1 LGSRYYYSFWFCV
14 NDAAVVE
21 KIKEV
26 ATAKI
31 IIIMENDDD
40 FTKSINRQVSFDL
53 IFPHS
58 KIVEIINVATDD
70 NAEKKNFVRR
80 SSFKALD
87 TVAGIDRCGF
97 TTFLSQFN

>member
-1 LGSRYYYSFWFCV
+1 LGSRYYYSGFVV

-21 KIKEV
+21 KIGRLLQQ
-26 ATAKI
+26 I

-58 KIVEIINVATDD
+58 K
-70 NAEKKNFVRR
+70 
-80 SSFKALD
+80 L
-87 TVAGIDRCGF
+87 
-97 TTFLSQFN
+97 

>member
-40 FTKSINRQVSFDL
+40 LKSINRQVSFDL

-58 KIVEIINVATDD
+58 KVEIINVATDD
-70 NAEKKNFVRR
+70 NAEKF
-80 SSFKALD
+80 
-87 TVAGIDRCGF
+87 C
-97 TTFLSQFN
+97 